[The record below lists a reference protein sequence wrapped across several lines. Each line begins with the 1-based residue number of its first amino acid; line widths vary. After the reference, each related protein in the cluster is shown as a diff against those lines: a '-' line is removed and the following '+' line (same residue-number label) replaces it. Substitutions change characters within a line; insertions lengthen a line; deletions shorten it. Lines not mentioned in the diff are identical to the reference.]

1 MDDIT
6 FEIVKSFGIV
16 SEAKG
21 GWKKELNLVAWNERQ
36 PKFDVREWSP
46 DHQKM
51 GKGLTF
57 TREEATK
64 LKELLEAALSTEE
77 PSPSQGA

>member
-1 MDDIT
+1 MADIT

-16 SEAKG
+16 SEEAG
-21 GWKKELNLVAWNERQ
+21 GWKKELNLVAWNGRQ
-36 PKFDVREWSP
+36 PKFDVRDWSP

-64 LKELLEAALSTEE
+64 LKELLETALASEDA
-77 PSPSQGA
+77 PSAQGT